1 MTEVNKVDLAGLF
14 RSRQKATQAAQ
25 ELNREFAIHQGTKG
39 EATETSWIRLLQEY
53 LPNRYAI
60 ERAMVVDSNGE
71 ASEQIDIVIFDRQ
84 YTPFV
89 INYEG
94 LVYIPAESVYAV
106 FEVKQDVSKEH
117 VEYAS
122 KKIQSVRRLERTS
135 ALITDHTGTQRK
147 KKLFEIPAGLLT
159 LSSSWSPALGDSF
172 ETAIKKSWKVE
183 QGKLHL
189 GCVLS
194 EGGFRVVQDEG
205 DLTIEKSESDASLMY
220 FLMSLFKTLQ
230 PLGTVP
236 AVDMDEYLRW
246 IESTSIKPRK
256 HDT

>member
-1 MTEVNKVDLAGLF
+1 MADVNTVDLAGLF
-14 RSRQKATQAAQ
+14 KSRQKATQAAQ
-25 ELNREFAIHQGTKG
+25 ELNREFAVHQGTKG

-106 FEVKQDVSKEH
+106 FEVKQDISKDH

-122 KKIQSVRRLERTS
+122 KKIQSVRRLKRTS
-135 ALITDHTGTQRK
+135 ALITDHTGSQRK
-147 KKLFEIPAGLLT
+147 KALFDMPAGLLT
-159 LSSSWSPALGDSF
+159 LSSSWSPGLGDPF
-172 ETAIKKSWKVE
+172 EKAIQCSWE
-183 QGKLHL
+183 IENGKIHL

-194 EGGFRVVQDEG
+194 EGGFRVVEG
-205 DLTIEKSESDASLMY
+205 DEFTIERSEPEASLMY

-236 AVDMDEYLRW
+236 AVDMDQYLKW
-246 IESTSIKPRK
+246 IASTAS
-256 HDT
+256 

>member
-1 MTEVNKVDLAGLF
+1 MPEVNKVDLAGLF
-14 RSRQKATQAAQ
+14 RSRQKATEAAQ
-25 ELNREFAIHQGTKG
+25 ELNREYAVHQGTKG
-39 EATETSWIRLLQEY
+39 EATESSWIHLLREY

-71 ASEQIDIVIFDRQ
+71 ASQQIDIVIFDRQ

-89 INYEG
+89 INFEG

-106 FEVKQDVSKEH
+106 FEVKQDISKEH

-122 KKIQSVRRLERTS
+122 EKLQSVRRLLRTS
-135 ALITDHTGTQRK
+135 AMITDHTGKKRK
-147 KKLFEIPAGLLT
+147 KTLFEIPAGILA
-159 LSSSWSPALGDSF
+159 LSSSWKPGLGDSF
-172 ETAIKKSWKVE
+172 EEAIKNSWSNE
-183 QGKLHL
+183 YQRIHL

-194 EGGFRVVQDEG
+194 EGGFRVVSEDNQ
-205 DLTIEKSESDASLMY
+205 LTIEKSDREASLMY

-236 AVDMDEYLRW
+236 AVDMDEYLKW
-246 IESTSIKPRK
+246 IE
-256 HDT
+256 

>member
-1 MTEVNKVDLAGLF
+1 MSEVNTVDLAGLF
-14 RSRQKATQAAQ
+14 KSRQKATQAAQ
-25 ELNREFAIHQGTKG
+25 ELNREFAVHQGTKG
-39 EATETSWIRLLQEY
+39 EATEASWIHLLQEY

-71 ASEQIDIVIFDRQ
+71 VSQQIDIVIFDRQ

-106 FEVKQDVSKEH
+106 FEVKQDISKEH
-117 VEYAS
+117 IEYAS
-122 KKIQSVRRLERTS
+122 EKVQSVRRLKRTS
-135 ALITDHTGTQRK
+135 ALIMDHTGKSRTK
-147 KKLFEIPAGLLT
+147 ELFEIPAGILT
-159 LSSSWSPALGDSF
+159 LSSSWNPGLGDSF
-172 ETAIKKSWKVE
+172 EDGIKKAWSE
-183 QGKLHL
+183 ENGRIHL

-194 EGGFRVVQDEG
+194 EGGFRVVSDGES
-205 DLTIEKSESDASLMY
+205 LSIEKSDPDASLMY

-236 AVDMDEYLRW
+236 AVDMDEYLKW
-246 IESTSIKPRK
+246 IE
-256 HDT
+256 

>member
-1 MTEVNKVDLAGLF
+1 MSEVNTVDLAGLF
-14 RSRQKATQAAQ
+14 KSRQKATQAAQ
-25 ELNREFAIHQGTKG
+25 ELNREFAVHQGTKG
-39 EATETSWIRLLQEY
+39 EATEASWIHLLQEY

-71 ASEQIDIVIFDRQ
+71 VSQQIDIVIFDRQ

-106 FEVKQDVSKEH
+106 FEVKQDISKEH
-117 VEYAS
+117 IEYAS
-122 KKIQSVRRLERTS
+122 EKVQSVRRLKRTS
-135 ALITDHTGTQRK
+135 ALIMDHTGKGKTK
-147 KKLFEIPAGLLT
+147 ELFEIPAGILT
-159 LSSSWSPALGDSF
+159 LSSSWNPGLGDSF
-172 ETAIKKSWKVE
+172 ENAIKHAWSEKH
-183 QGKLHL
+183 GRIHL

-194 EGGFRVVQDEG
+194 VGGFRVVNDS
-205 DLTIEKSESDASLMY
+205 DSLSIEKSDPDASLMY

-236 AVDMDEYLRW
+236 AVDMDEYLKW
-246 IESTSIKPRK
+246 IE
-256 HDT
+256 

>member
-1 MTEVNKVDLAGLF
+1 MSEVNTVDLAGLF
-14 RSRQKATQAAQ
+14 KSRQKATEAAQ
-25 ELNREFAIHQGTKG
+25 ELNREFSVHQGTKG
-39 EATETSWIRLLQEY
+39 EATETSWIHLLQEY

-106 FEVKQDVSKEH
+106 FEVKQDISKEH
-117 VEYAS
+117 IEYTS
-122 KKIQSVRRLERTS
+122 KKLQSVRRLKRTS
-135 ALITDHTGTQRK
+135 ALITDHTGRTIK
-147 KKLFEIPAGLLT
+147 KKLFEIPSGILT
-159 LSSSWSPALGDSF
+159 LSSTWNPGLGDSF
-172 ETAIKKSWKVE
+172 EEAIRNSWSE
-183 QGKLHL
+183 QHGRIHL

-194 EGGFRVVQDEG
+194 EGGFRVVNENSG
-205 DLTIEKSESDASLMY
+205 LTIEKSDPEASLMY

-236 AVDMDEYLRW
+236 AVDMNEYLKW
-246 IESTSIKPRK
+246 IE
-256 HDT
+256 

>member
-1 MTEVNKVDLAGLF
+1 MPEVNKVDLAGLF
-14 RSRQKATQAAQ
+14 RSRQKATEAAQ
-25 ELNREFAIHQGTKG
+25 ELNREYAVHQGTKG
-39 EATETSWIRLLQEY
+39 EATESSWIHLLREY

-71 ASEQIDIVIFDRQ
+71 ASQQIDIVIFDRQ

-89 INYEG
+89 INFEG

-106 FEVKQDVSKEH
+106 FEVKQDISKEH

-122 KKIQSVRRLERTS
+122 EKLQSVRRLLRTS
-135 ALITDHTGTQRK
+135 AMITDHTGKKRK
-147 KKLFEIPAGLLT
+147 KTLFEIPAGVLA
-159 LSSSWSPALGDSF
+159 LSSSWKPGLGDSF
-172 ETAIKKSWKVE
+172 EEAIKNSWSNE
-183 QGKLHL
+183 YERIHL

-194 EGGFRVVQDEG
+194 EGGFRVVSEDNQ
-205 DLTIEKSESDASLMY
+205 LTIEKSDREASLMY

-236 AVDMDEYLRW
+236 AVDMDEYLKW
-246 IESTSIKPRK
+246 IE
-256 HDT
+256 

>member
-1 MTEVNKVDLAGLF
+1 MTDVNKVDLAGLF

-25 ELNREFAIHQGTKG
+25 ELNREFAVHQGTKG
-39 EATETSWIRLLQEY
+39 EATETSWIHLLQEY

-106 FEVKQDVSKEH
+106 FEVKQDISKEH

-122 KKIQSVRRLERTS
+122 QKLQSVRRLERTS
-135 ALITDHTGTQRK
+135 ALITDHTGQTRT
-147 KKLFEIPAGLLT
+147 KKLFEIPAGILT
-159 LSSSWSPALGDSF
+159 LSSSWNPGLGDPF
-172 ETAIKKSWKVE
+172 EDAIRNSWTAENGQI
-183 QGKLHL
+183 HL

-194 EGGFRVVQDEG
+194 EGGFRVVNDG
-205 DLTIEKSESDASLMY
+205 TGIAIEKSEPEASLMY

-236 AVDMDEYLRW
+236 AVDMDAYLKW
-246 IESTSIKPRK
+246 IE
-256 HDT
+256 

>member
-1 MTEVNKVDLAGLF
+1 MSEVNKVDLAGLF
-14 RSRQKATQAAQ
+14 KSRQKATQAAQ
-25 ELNREFAIHQGTKG
+25 ELNREFAVHQGTKG

-106 FEVKQDVSKEH
+106 FEVKQDISKEH
-117 VEYAS
+117 IEYAS
-122 KKIQSVRRLERTS
+122 QKVQSVRRLKRTS
-135 ALITDHTGTQRK
+135 ALITDHTGKQRK
-147 KKLFEIPAGLLT
+147 KELFDIPAGILT
-159 LSSSWSPALGDSF
+159 LSSSWVPGLGDSF
-172 ETAIKKSWKVE
+172 EKAIENSWKVE
-183 QGKLHL
+183 HGQIHV

-194 EGGFRVVQDEG
+194 EGAFRIDENG
-205 DLTIEKSESDASLMY
+205 GETPIEKSEAAASLMY
-220 FLMSLFKTLQ
+220 FLMS
-230 PLGTVP
+230 
-236 AVDMDEYLRW
+236 
-246 IESTSIKPRK
+246 
-256 HDT
+256 

>member
-1 MTEVNKVDLAGLF
+1 MSDVNTVDLAGLF

-25 ELNREFAIHQGTKG
+25 ELNREFAVHQGTKG
-39 EATETSWIRLLQEY
+39 EATETSWIHLLREY

-71 ASEQIDIVIFDRQ
+71 TSQQIDIVIFDRQ

-89 INYEG
+89 INFEG

-106 FEVKQDVSKEH
+106 FEVKQNISKEH

-122 KKIQSVRRLERTS
+122 EKVQSVRRLIRTS
-135 ALITDHTGTQRK
+135 ALIMDHTGKSRRK
-147 KKLFEIPAGLLT
+147 ELFEIPAGILT
-159 LSSSWSPALGDSF
+159 LSSSWTPGLGGPF
-172 ETAIKKSWKVE
+172 EDAITNSWSDE
-183 QGKLHL
+183 HGRIHL

-194 EGGFRVVQDEG
+194 EGGFRVVPKDG
-205 DLTIEKSESDASLMY
+205 ALKIEKSDPEASLMY

-236 AVDMDEYLRW
+236 AVEMNEYLKW
-246 IESTSIKPRK
+246 IE
-256 HDT
+256 

>member
-1 MTEVNKVDLAGLF
+1 MSEENKVDLAGLF
-14 RSRQKATQAAQ
+14 RSRQKATEAAQ
-25 ELNREFAIHQGTKG
+25 QLNREYAVHQGTKG
-39 EATETSWIRLLQEY
+39 EATETSWIQLLREY

-71 ASEQIDIVIFDRQ
+71 TSQQIDIVIFDRQ

-106 FEVKQDVSKEH
+106 FEVKQDISKEH
-117 VEYAS
+117 IKYAS
-122 KKIQSVRRLERTS
+122 NKLQSVRRLQRTS
-135 ALITDHTGTQRK
+135 ATIVNYTGQKHK
-147 KKLFEIPAGLLT
+147 KELFEIPAGILT
-159 LSSSWSPALGDSF
+159 LSSSWKPGLGDSF
-172 ETAIKKSWKVE
+172 EEAIKNSWE
-183 QGKLHL
+183 NEHERIHL

-194 EGGFRVVQDEG
+194 EGGFRVVKEEDEF
-205 DLTIEKSESDASLMY
+205 LIEKSDREASLMY

-236 AVDMDEYLRW
+236 AVDMNKYLKW
-246 IESTSIKPRK
+246 IE
-256 HDT
+256 